1 MPTVNGTAKVG
12 TPTGTSVEVFLVS
25 NTGVKNTRVASTV
38 TAADRTFSFTASQ
51 SGVNDSLLVKVNS
64 GFTQNYSIVVPA
76 GAGPFTLTDIIGQPG
91 YPSYAL
97 PDLGGNANVEV
108 DLSALTDTAALNAAI
123 LAAAGKTILLGNH
136 TLTATIDVPS
146 GTTLR
151 AKNGLNG
158 TLKVANG
165 ATFPIFT
172 VAGKT
177 NVRIQDFSFSTVSGT
192 GGVGSGGVFISG
204 DSRDVTLT
212 NLTSDKVYTPF
223 YVFGGTGLTCK
234 RITLTN
240 CVAVSTG
247 ASSFGFEIDE
257 CDGVTLID
265 CKTLSTGL
273 DGVKLR
279 RMTNNVL
286 IMGGYFTGAAGG
298 DGLDAFAGGNNFTII
313 GGTYSGNSINGIT
326 IKDDA
331 LNKTDPLI
339 YGLVG
344 NVSVTD
350 VRCHNN
356 TGNGLTFH
364 RGDAAPG
371 DPTIPLPVRC
381 TVTGGSFIANGAA
394 GILIGGRQVTLIG
407 VQCARNLQQGIR
419 IIDKAMDVILLGVQ
433 VSGNGTQTVNTYD
446 GIYVGGDRVQII
458 GGFSIGV
465 DAENARDEADLVAI
479 TKQQRYGLNIA
490 STATN
495 VDVNSSFKARHNSS
509 ANFADAGVGT
519 IRFMPGVAQMP
530 SLGRYVVQ
538 PSGVRSTLLLVQ
550 NTEYVTPIL
559 IGEGGTVLRIGAEVT
574 IVGAAGGVIRL
585 GLRSNLN
592 NFPGPVIGE
601 ATIAGDSAVVAEA
614 TVSWALPG
622 PGIYW
627 LSATGQHATPAS
639 VQPTVRAIAGNFS
652 PVSWTTLSSAMSA
665 TPLAGYIS
673 AATTTGAL
681 PGTFTI
687 AGRTGAPPLMALR
700 F

>member
-1 MPTVNGTAKVG
+1 
-12 TPTGTSVEVFLVS
+12 VEVFLVS
-25 NTGVKNTRVASTV
+25 NTGIKNTRVASTV

-51 SGVNDSLLVKVNS
+51 SGANDSLLVKVNT
-64 GFTQNYSIVVPA
+64 GFTQNYSAVVPA
-76 GAGPFTLTDIIGQPG
+76 GAGPFTLSDLTAQPG
-91 YPSYAL
+91 YPSYTL
-97 PDLGGNANVEV
+97 PDVAGVSNVEV

-146 GTTLR
+146 GTTIR

-172 VAGKT
+172 VSGKT
-177 NVRIQDFSFSTVSGT
+177 NVRIQNFKFSTVSGT
-192 GGVGSGGVFISG
+192 GGAGSGGVFISG

-223 YVFGGTGLTCK
+223 YVFGGTGVTCK

-247 ASSFGFEIDE
+247 ASSFGIEIDE

-265 CKTLSTGL
+265 CKTLSSGL

-279 RMTNNVL
+279 KRTNNIL
-286 IMGGYFTGAAGG
+286 ILGGYFTGATGG
-298 DGLDAFAGGNNFTII
+298 DGLDAFAGGNNFTVI
-313 GGTYSGNSINGIT
+313 GTTFSGNSINGMT

-331 LNKTDPLI
+331 LNKTDPTA

-344 NVSVTD
+344 NVTISG

-381 TVTGGSFIANGAA
+381 TVLGGSFIANGAA
-394 GILIGGRQVTLIG
+394 GILIGGRQVSLHG
-407 VQCARNLQQGIR
+407 VQCARNQQQGIR
-419 IIDKAMDVILLGVQ
+419 IIDKAIDIVLVGAM
-433 VSGNGTQTVNTYD
+433 VSGNGVQTVNTYD

-458 GGFSIGV
+458 GGFSIGA
-465 DAENARDEADLVAI
+465 DDEAARDEADLAAL

-495 VDVNSSFKARHNSS
+495 VDVNSSFRARYNAT
-509 ANFADAGVGT
+509 ANILDAGIGT
-519 IRFMPGVAQMP
+519 LRFMPGVAQMP
-530 SLGRYVVQ
+530 SAGRYMVQ
-538 PSGVRSTLLLVQ
+538 TGGVRTTITVIQS
-550 NTEYVTPIL
+550 TEYATPII
-559 IGEGGTVLRIGAEVT
+559 IGEAGTILRIGTEVLT
-574 IVGAAGGVIRL
+574 IGALGSVLRL
-585 GLRSNLN
+585 ALRRNLN
-592 NFPGPVIGE
+592 NFPGPVIGQT
-601 ATIAGDSAVVAEA
+601 TIAGDGLGSIEA
-614 TVSWALPG
+614 TVSWDIPTPG
-622 PGIYW
+622 VYW
-627 LSATGQHATPAS
+627 LSTTGQHATPAS
-639 VQPTVRAIAGNFS
+639 LMPNIRATAGTFA
-652 PVSWTTLSSAMSA
+652 PVTWSTLSSAMSA
-665 TPLAGYIS
+665 TPLAGYITS
-673 AATTTGAL
+673 ATITGAL
-681 PGTFTI
+681 TDTFTI
-687 AGRTGAPPLMALR
+687 ANRTGAPPLLALR